1 MLMAIEKPWLGADA
15 FDPRL
20 RLIDEF
26 NEAHVDLRPS
36 INIENA
42 FVAGNCLAA
51 YSSV

>member
-1 MLMAIEKPWLGADA
+1 MLMAIEKPWLGAA
-15 FDPRL
+15 FDPRS

-36 INIENA
+36 IKIENA